1 MSYKGSDFET
11 LLKRMIGVLVSLLVL
26 STSAFLP
33 GRCHILRDMQ
43 ESTQFWTNSK
53 QEGFRDTGC
62 NISAGWNLTGREW
75 GCCGNYEGCCKMAT
89 KFCYLH
95 DSICQCCQL
104 GWFICGPECKPDVEC
119 LSTKEEADSED
130 EFSNTM
136 ASPSSQLSVTSS
148 INENKTLQDQNS
160 TNTNNKVNKNS
171 AVKNGGYKMSDSALL
186 HSIAKQA
193 QSVDRQVPS
202 LVENSQEQVRR
213 DRDMK
218 FTTTKSVQ
226 TKDDTQYTD
235 TKMGIV
241 KDELEFPEL
250 NTNTHH
256 SNIIEGSGEVD

>member
-1 MSYKGSDFET
+1 
-11 LLKRMIGVLVSLLVL
+11 
-26 STSAFLP
+26 
-33 GRCHILRDMQ
+33 MQ
-43 ESTQFWTNSK
+43 
-53 QEGFRDTGC
+53 
-62 NISAGWNLTGREW
+62 
-75 GCCGNYEGCCKMAT
+75 
-89 KFCYLH
+89 
-95 DSICQCCQL
+95 
-104 GWFICGPECKPDVEC
+104 
-119 LSTKEEADSED
+119 EADSED

-136 ASPSSQLSVTSS
+136 ASPSSQLSASVTSS
-148 INENKTLQDQNS
+148 IDENKTLQDQNS

-202 LVENSQEQVRR
+202 LVEDSQEQVRR
-213 DRDMK
+213 YRDMK